1 MEAHRR
7 RGLGLASLNA
17 ALQVF
22 IAHEH
27 PQPTFYYWS
36 YSAAGQRLAQ
46 RWRPA
51 LAQQG
56 LRLLERRE
64 PDSERHDRLST
75 QGYPNVE

>member
-17 ALQVF
+17 ALQAF